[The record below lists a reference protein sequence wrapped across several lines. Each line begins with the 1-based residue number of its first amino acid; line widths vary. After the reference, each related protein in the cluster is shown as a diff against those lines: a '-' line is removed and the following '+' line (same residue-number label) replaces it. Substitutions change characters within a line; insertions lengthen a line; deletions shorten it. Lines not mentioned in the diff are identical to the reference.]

1 MTTDVQGLPL
11 VAGSSQGP
19 TGKRSRSCGSPPLVP
34 DQSFG
39 NASQRVNPIGT
50 PSPVTLAQADAVAV
64 RSDGKIWLSGTV
76 LNDGGIDDNLAV
88 VRLGPSGQDDDTFG
102 LSDNSQEVYPLPSG
116 QSVFGP
122 GALFVQSNA
131 FPLIAEDGEI
141 GDSTDPEFV
150 LARLTSNVC
159 TLCGAVTVTPTP
171 SSIVFTTNHGAG
183 GPSMG
188 ILVQRL
194 LHGKVVQVARVP
206 FGPQPLGRVRLKWN
220 RKVAGKPLQPGTYL
234 ITVRALDQ
242 HGHVVAL
249 SKRVRIVVR
258 GRSTATRA

>member
-1 MTTDVQGLPL
+1 
-11 VAGSSQGP
+11 
-19 TGKRSRSCGSPPLVP
+19 
-34 DQSFG
+34 
-39 NASQRVNPIGT
+39 
-50 PSPVTLAQADAVAV
+50 
-64 RSDGKIWLSGTV
+64 
-76 LNDGGIDDNLAV
+76 
-88 VRLGPSGQDDDTFG
+88 
-102 LSDNSQEVYPLPSG
+102 
-116 QSVFGP
+116 
-122 GALFVQSNA
+122 
-131 FPLIAEDGEI
+131 
-141 GDSTDPEFV
+141 
-150 LARLTSNVC
+150 
-159 TLCGAVTVTPTP
+159 
-171 SSIVFTTNHGAG
+171 
-183 GPSMG
+183 MG